1 MLFQKMVDTILQGKK
16 KVICYID
23 EILVTGE
30 NEQEHIS
37 NLAEVFECL
46 KEHGIRVKKE
56 KCEFLV
62 NCVKFLG
69 YKIDAKGIHADPAKL
84 AAITEAPR
92 PSNQQQL
99 KSFLGL
105 IQYYGKFIPNLS
117 ALLNPLH
124 YPLKAKQNGSGVLSA
139 IGHLKKPKRSLVQH
153 PYWLIIILH
162 SH

>member
-1 MLFQKMVDTILQGKK
+1 MSFQKMVDMILQGKK

-124 YPLKAKQNGSGVLSA
+124 YLLKAKT
-139 IGHLKKPKRSLVQH
+139 K
-153 PYWLIIILH
+153 
-162 SH
+162 